1 MSKDK
6 DKQQSWWQ
14 TLPGVM
20 TALGAIITA
29 LTGLLIALNQAGL
42 IGVQQQPT
50 PSRNNKQAAISA
62 ATEAPNAPPT
72 FTREIATKP
81 TKTPLPPVA
90 EAPPTDTPVTLD
102 APNTGPTA
110 AAVVAPAATP
120 PPPPSNGAE
129 QYPIT
134 LPAGAEATAGK
145 VTYRVMAAQIERPS
159 MDKLALRLTMRALNT
174 GLTAI
179 NYWGD
184 SARLITDDVPE
195 APSDAPNLVVDAQA
209 AIQGEFLFDLPN
221 NVSAVILQVGQVG
234 QETSRI
240 PIDLTAAQPPPT
252 ATAPPGGALQYPA
265 NLQAGAEATAG
276 KVTYRV
282 MAAQIT
288 GPKGDGQ
295 VLSITM
301 RAFNKG
307 LGAINYWGDSAR
319 LIIADVPEA
328 PFDSPNLVVDAQAAK
343 QGEFLFEIP
352 YNLPAVIL
360 QVGQVGQET
369 ARISIDLTAP

>member
-1 MSKDK
+1 MSKK
-6 DKQQSWWQ
+6 NDKQQSWWQ

-29 LTGLLIALNQAGL
+29 LTGLLVALNQAGL
-42 IGVQQQPT
+42 IGAQQPT
-50 PSRNNKQAAISA
+50 PSRSNKQAAISA
-62 ATEAPNAPPT
+62 ATELPNAPPT

-81 TKTPLPPVA
+81 TRTPQPPVA

-120 PPPPSNGAE
+120 PPPPSNGEA

-145 VTYRVMAAQIERPS
+145 VTYKIMAAQIERPS
-159 MDKLALRLTMRALNT
+159 MDKLALRITMRALNN
-174 GLTAI
+174 GLSAI

-184 SARLITDDVPE
+184 SARLVIDDIPE
-195 APSDAPNLVVDAQA
+195 APSESPNLVVDAQA
-209 AIQGEFLFDLPN
+209 AKQGEFLFDLPG

-252 ATAPPGGALQYPA
+252 ATAPPSGALQYPA
-265 NLQAGAEATAG
+265 NLPAGAEATAG
-276 KVTYRV
+276 TVTFKV
-282 MAAQIT
+282 MAAKIV
-288 GPKGDGQ
+288 GPKGDAQ
-295 VLSITM
+295 VLSITL

-307 LGAINYWGDSAR
+307 LSAINYWSDSAR
-319 LIIADVPEA
+319 LVIDDVPEA
-328 PFDSPNLVVDAQAAK
+328 PFDAPNLVVDAQAAK